1 MFADGNDIGPAT
13 TFKPPTNM
21 TQFLAA
27 TFLASLAFLAYHV
40 MAAPRGHQDEKGF
53 HVTQRS
59 PLVNHKRLTI
69 VLLVILNLALVL
81 LRWTIL

>member
-1 MFADGNDIGPAT
+1 
-13 TFKPPTNM
+13 M

-40 MAAPRGHQDEKGF
+40 MAAPRGYQDEKGF

-59 PLVNHKRLTI
+59 PLVNHKRLAI
-69 VLLVILNLALVL
+69 VLLVILNLALALARCAVAK
-81 LRWTIL
+81 